1 MSHLAVQDERYLF
14 AMSIRLCL
22 SEDAGEKGI
31 ATWDLDVDLMDRRG
45 V

>member
-1 MSHLAVQDERYLF
+1 VQDERYLF

-22 SEDAGEKGI
+22 GEDAGEESI
-31 ATWDLDVDLMDRRG
+31 ATWDLYVDLMDRRR